1 MFTRAHCNSGGQS
14 GDFSNDNTRPSIAL
28 LRCYFRRTS
37 DRRIG
42 MASIMPQISTSP
54 TTLFSRSLVPP
65 SNPTS
70 TVLAAAA
77 SDNVTSSRR
86 SLSSNPGGPERSAV
100 TGNLSASIPA
110 TADCVSYQSR
120 RQTASERTA
129 ASSSRRLASSSCG
142 PLTRSLRAP
151 PGLKTVLPLPLPVR
165 VPLPLLL
172 LVLRCSVL
180 TVADLRR

>member
-1 MFTRAHCNSGGQS
+1 MTTHDLRSRFFGATFA
-14 GDFSNDNTRPSIAL
+14 AL
-28 LRCYFRRTS
+28 LTGASAWPLSCRRSPPAQPLSSLAAWCRHPT
-37 DRRIG
+37 RR
-42 MASIMPQISTSP
+42 AQCSPLQPLTTSP
-54 TTLFSRSLVPP
+54 R
-65 SNPTS
+65 
-70 TVLAAAA
+70 AAGPC
-77 SDNVTSSRR
+77 RG
-86 SLSSNPGGPERSAV
+86 NPGGPERSAV